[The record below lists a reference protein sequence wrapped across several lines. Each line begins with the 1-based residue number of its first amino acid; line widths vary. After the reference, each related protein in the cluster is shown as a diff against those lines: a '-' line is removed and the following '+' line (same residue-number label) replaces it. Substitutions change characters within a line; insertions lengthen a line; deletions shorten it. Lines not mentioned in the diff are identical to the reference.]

1 MEEAV
6 TSTAVATIA
15 AVEEQRI
22 DLRLLLLLPRVR
34 RGAGVL
40 LCPPRKKQV
49 NTKGRKHREDSNT
62 HKKNTKTL
70 LPSIS
75 LLLLV
80 VHILTTTHPFY

>member
-49 NTKGRKHREDSNT
+49 NVKGRNIVRTAIPTKENS
-62 HKKNTKTL
+62 KTL

-75 LLLLV
+75 LLLL
-80 VHILTTTHPFY
+80 FMF

>member
-62 HKKNTKTL
+62 HQRKHKDFTTL
-70 LPSIS
+70 
-75 LLLLV
+75 
-80 VHILTTTHPFY
+80 Y

>member
-49 NTKGRKHREDSNT
+49 NTKGRKHR
-62 HKKNTKTL
+62 
-70 LPSIS
+70 
-75 LLLLV
+75 
-80 VHILTTTHPFY
+80 

>member
-22 DLRLLLLLPRVR
+22 DLRLLLLLRRVR

-49 NTKGRKHREDSNT
+49 NAKGRKHREDSNT
-62 HKKNTKTL
+62 HKRKLEDFTTL
-70 LPSIS
+70 
-75 LLLLV
+75 
-80 VHILTTTHPFY
+80 Y

>member
-49 NTKGRKHREDSNT
+49 NAKKGRKHREDSNT
-62 HKKNTKTL
+62 HKRKHEDFTTL
-70 LPSIS
+70 
-75 LLLLV
+75 
-80 VHILTTTHPFY
+80 Y